1 MRQTLCLLL
10 MGAIALASHLGES
23 DAIAIGSEVKENQT
37 VSTANET
44 ITVPNSVGLND
55 TIQLT
60 ITNNGTGAKT
70 QREIVIGDE
79 ITQLFFGEANAG
91 IGKGSNSGP
100 GVMVTP
106 LETISEQVPVVP
118 VQPDANA
125 GTAFDSLAV
134 PIDSRPSTL
143 DSSAIGA
150 EELGIQQTVKKVDE
164 LITQVQQTQVQQETN
179 NFGVPVIVAGDSFT
193 ASETDKLQLP
203 TEMVD
208 SKIFQVE
215 QETMNGGVA
224 PSVTAADIVTS
235 NTGTAGEGFQINLAG
250 VQEMSV
256 TPIVGVV
263 DQMTTQIPIFWP
275 SGDEPGQ
282 FKIEHTIN
290 PNTEES
296 VNKMQTSVNFS
307 GAAKQIPI
315 FIHSKIK
322 HAVFNIHVHA
332 SPPTSP
338 AVHRIV
344 KKPEDYS
351 LDIEIGV
358 PAIQPQTET
367 EMPSFP
373 QVAQVKE
380 INLELPDLIVIS
392 SGSTES
398 PVYQVPTVAQMNSF
412 EIDKMILG
420 ELNQTPT
427 TPADTFT
434 IDTAQTG
441 DQLLLVQ
448 TAEIPNII
456 SDDRTMRSALASLS
470 IVPNPAQQLND
481 GRLPSPVIN
490 SGHIDDAVDDN
501 ISLEIIGFIPRNQL
515 PINNQ
520 TVVETRRPIL
530 VKFDDVSAEV
540 LGRFNGSQAIFLSRP
555 SSVKVSSHGE
565 NRQNGS
571 MVVPSVRMD
580 PVQPTNTLING
591 DDNSGEIDVDVS
603 VEKADIRT
611 SNLSRQS
618 DEQDDMSLEVDF
630 DLLPQIERLLRRQF
644 QKKPKN
650 PKMVFF
656 HHHSDEQDDDAFE
669 LNNIL
674 ANRVFQ
680 RKLQE
685 MDERFKSAPEAR
697 GKRLMEKYAEALAMS
712 FSSSAATTINFSLY
726 FPLLIA
732 CLLVKW
738 FS

>member
-1 MRQTLCLLL
+1 
-10 MGAIALASHLGES
+10 
-23 DAIAIGSEVKENQT
+23 
-37 VSTANET
+37 
-44 ITVPNSVGLND
+44 
-55 TIQLT
+55 
-60 ITNNGTGAKT
+60 
-70 QREIVIGDE
+70 
-79 ITQLFFGEANAG
+79 
-91 IGKGSNSGP
+91 
-100 GVMVTP
+100 
-106 LETISEQVPVVP
+106 
-118 VQPDANA
+118 
-125 GTAFDSLAV
+125 
-134 PIDSRPSTL
+134 
-143 DSSAIGA
+143 
-150 EELGIQQTVKKVDE
+150 
-164 LITQVQQTQVQQETN
+164 
-179 NFGVPVIVAGDSFT
+179 
-193 ASETDKLQLP
+193 
-203 TEMVD
+203 MVD

-215 QETMNGGVA
+215 QETMNGGAA

-235 NTGTAGEGFQINLAG
+235 NTGIAGDGFQINLEG
-250 VQEMSV
+250 VQEMGE

-275 SGDEPGQ
+275 SGDEPGE

-296 VNKMQTSVNFS
+296 VDKMQTSVNFS

-315 FIHSKIK
+315 FINSKIK
-322 HAVFNIHVHA
+322 HAVFNIHVQA

-344 KKPEDYS
+344 KKPEDYL

-358 PAIQPQTET
+358 PAIQPPT
-367 EMPSFP
+367 EMPNFP

-380 INLELPDLIVIS
+380 IDLELPDLIAIP

-398 PVYQVPTVAQMNSF
+398 PVYQVPISDAQVNSF
-412 EIDKMILG
+412 DIDKIILG
-420 ELNQTPT
+420 EINQTPT

-434 IDTAQTG
+434 IDTAQIG

-448 TAEIPNII
+448 PAEIPNVVT
-456 SDDRTMRSALASLS
+456 DDRTMRSALASLS
-470 IVPNPAQQLND
+470 IVPNPAQQIND
-481 GRLPSPVIN
+481 GRLPSPPVIN

-515 PINNQ
+515 PVNNQ

-530 VKFDDVSAEV
+530 VKFDDVSAEE

-565 NRQNGS
+565 NRQNGP
-571 MVVPSVRMD
+571 MVVQSVRID
-580 PVQPTNTLING
+580 PVQPTNTING

-611 SNLSRQS
+611 SNLSRHS
-618 DEQDDMSLEVDF
+618 DEQDDDMSLEVDF
-630 DLLPQIERLLRRQF
+630 NVLPQIKRILRRQF

-674 ANRVFQ
+674 ANPVFQ

-712 FSSSAATTINFSLY
+712 ASSAAAATINFSLY

>member
-1 MRQTLCLLL
+1 

-23 DAIAIGSEVKENQT
+23 DAIAIGSEVKQNQT

-44 ITVPNSVGLND
+44 IAVPINVGLND

-70 QREIVIGDE
+70 QREIAIGDE
-79 ITQLFFGEANAG
+79 ITQLFFGEAKADSV
-91 IGKGSNSGP
+91 GKGSNSGP
-100 GVMVTP
+100 GVIVTQ

-118 VQPDANA
+118 VVPVQQDANV

-134 PIDSRPSTL
+134 PIDSRPPTV
-143 DSSAIGA
+143 DSIAIGA

-164 LITQVQQTQVQQETN
+164 LITQVQQETN
-179 NFGVPVIVAGDSFT
+179 NFGVPVITAGDSFT
-193 ASETDKLQLP
+193 ASETDKLQFP

-215 QETMNGGVA
+215 QETINGGAA
-224 PSVTAADIVTS
+224 PSVTADIVTS
-235 NTGTAGEGFQINLAG
+235 TGTTGEGFQINLAG
-250 VQEMSV
+250 VQEMGD
-256 TPIVGVV
+256 TPIDGLV

-275 SGDEPGQ
+275 SGDEPGK

-315 FIHSKIK
+315 FINSKIK
-322 HAVFNIHVHA
+322 HAVFNIHVQA
-332 SPPTSP
+332 SSPTSQ
-338 AVHRIV
+338 AVHGNV

-358 PAIQPQTET
+358 PAIQPPT
-367 EMPSFP
+367 EMPNLP
-373 QVAQVKE
+373 QLAQVKE
-380 INLELPDLIVIS
+380 IDLELPDLIAIP

-398 PVYQVPTVAQMNSF
+398 PVYQVPSVAQVNSF
-412 EIDKMILG
+412 DIDKISLG
-420 ELNQTPT
+420 EINQTPT

-434 IDTAQTG
+434 IDTAQNG

-448 TAEIPNII
+448 PAEIPNAV
-456 SDDRTMRSALASLS
+456 SDDRTMRSPLALLS
-470 IVPNPAQQLND
+470 IVPNPAQQVNN
-481 GRLPSPVIN
+481 GRLPSPPVIN
-490 SGHIDDAVDDN
+490 SEHIDDAVDDN

-515 PINNQ
+515 PINNNQ

-565 NRQNGS
+565 NRQNGP
-571 MVVPSVRMD
+571 MVVQSVRID
-580 PVQPTNTLING
+580 PVQPTNTING

-611 SNLSRQS
+611 NLSRHS
-618 DEQDDMSLEVDF
+618 DEQDENMSLEVDF
-630 DLLPQIERLLRRQF
+630 DLLPQIKRLLRRQF

-674 ANRVFQ
+674 ANPVFQ

-712 FSSSAATTINFSLY
+712 SSHSAAAATINFSLY

-732 CLLVKW
+732 CLLVNW
-738 FS
+738 SS